1 MRGGWPSFGREENG
15 ESLGQ
20 LGGASLSNCR
30 ELRVEGE
37 STPKLGA
44 TSQKTPLRV
53 KLEFVSQGT
62 NANEGGAAAFQ
73 VSHLSKALGCHAATA
88 MTASNFLANS

>member
-62 NANEGGAAAFQ
+62 NANEGGRGGFSGLPSKQ
-73 VSHLSKALGCHAATA
+73 SSWVSCRY
-88 MTASNFLANS
+88 SNDRQ

>member
-37 STPKLGA
+37 STPKLGCNLSEDTA
-44 TSQKTPLRV
+44 SRQTRICIAGNQCERR
-53 KLEFVSQGT
+53 
-62 NANEGGAAAFQ
+62 GAAAFQ
-73 VSHLSKALGCHAATA
+73 ISHLSKAPGCHAATA